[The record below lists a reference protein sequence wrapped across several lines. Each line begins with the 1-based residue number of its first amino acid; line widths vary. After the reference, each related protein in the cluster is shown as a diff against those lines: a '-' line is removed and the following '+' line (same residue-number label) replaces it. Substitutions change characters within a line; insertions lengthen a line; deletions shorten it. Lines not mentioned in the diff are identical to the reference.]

1 MAYWAAGFMAMALT
15 AAALRL
21 SGLVALS
28 PLDAWAL
35 FLVGLL
41 LALMSLLLN
50 SRTAEPYLREKP
62 GASRTRVHSPQAK
75 GPQ

>member
-1 MAYWAAGFMAMALT
+1 MAYWSAGFVVMAVV
-15 AAALRL
+15 AAVLRL

-35 FLVGLL
+35 FLVGLI
-41 LALMSLLLN
+41 LAVITLLLN
-50 SRTAEPYLREKP
+50 SRVPVPYRRDEQHRDHPSL
-62 GASRTRVHSPQAK
+62 TK

>member
-1 MAYWAAGFMAMALT
+1 MAYWAAGFMAMALS

-28 PLDAWAL
+28 PVDAWVL
-35 FLVGLL
+35 FLVGLI

-50 SRTAEPYLREKP
+50 SRAQTPYRPRKP
-62 GASRTRVHSPQAK
+62 GTNGARDPR
-75 GPQ
+75 